1 MTVFPLLVLLVTSAV
16 AHPLQGL
23 DGHEEVLQ
31 LVSSLN
37 YTEFVFGGD
46 PVKLGQIPDQVLVLF
61 KDSTGKSNS
70 CGASLISPTHVLTAA
85 HCSVE
90 MISGTTVI
98 VGVVDIRN
106 RGNEAQVVRVSKIS
120 THPEFSNDKN
130 YVNDIAVLEL
140 SSPVH
145 LNFFVKVAQIYKDD
159 SKFLEDKTALVSGFG
174 TYKYVG
180 KDSIHSPQLLATDV
194 TLFPFEYCNQTRK
207 GNLKQEQ
214 QICAGAKNKGV
225 GPGDSGGPLHVF
237 RSPQLVQIGIVS
249 YGSPQKWVM
258 AHLQDQLPAIFTRV
272 SHYCDYI
279 NEVTGGIVE
288 CQ

>member
-1 MTVFPLLVLLVTSAV
+1 MAVLPLLALLFASAV
-16 AHPLQGL
+16 ALPLQGL
-23 DGHEEVLQ
+23 DSHKEVLQ
-31 LVSSLN
+31 LVSGLN

-46 PVKLGQIPDQVLVLF
+46 PVKLGQIPDQVLVVF
-61 KDSTGKSNS
+61 KDSMGNSNS

-90 MISGTTVI
+90 MISGTTAM
-98 VGVVDIRN
+98 VGVVDIYN
-106 RGNEAQVVRVSKIS
+106 RSDAQVVKVSKIN
-120 THPEFSNDKN
+120 THPEYSNDK
-130 YVNDIAVLEL
+130 YYFNDIAVLEL
-140 SSPVH
+140 SSPVE

-159 SKFLEDKTALVSGFG
+159 SEFLKDKTALVSGFG
-174 TYKYVG
+174 TYKIEG
-180 KDSIHSPQLLATDV
+180 RQTLHSSKLLSAEV

-225 GPGDSGGPLHVF
+225 GPGDSGGPIHVF
-237 RSPQLVQIGIVS
+237 RQTQLVQIGIAS
-249 YGSPQKWVM
+249 FSAPQKWVM
-258 AHLQDQLPAIFTRV
+258 AYLQDQVPSVFTRV

-279 NEVTGGIVE
+279 NEVTDGVVE